1 MNSYQNG
8 IISLTIV
15 NQKVKDGLGIE
26 GINNFKSLF
35 SPVGIY
41 VNCKPLKL
49 TFWEHMRLWGKF
61 IVITESDGIQDFAH
75 LQNLMLDLISQPTP
89 PTSPTPKP

>member
-1 MNSYQNG
+1 MNSYHNG

-15 NQKVKDGLGIE
+15 NQKEKDSLGIE

-35 SPVGIY
+35 SPIGIY

-49 TFWEHMRLWGKF
+49 TF
-61 IVITESDGIQDFAH
+61 
-75 LQNLMLDLISQPTP
+75 
-89 PTSPTPKP
+89 

>member
-1 MNSYQNG
+1 MNSYHNG

-15 NQKVKDGLGIE
+15 NQKEKDSLGIE

-35 SPVGIY
+35 SPIGIY

-49 TFWEHMRLWGKF
+49 TFQEHMRLWVKF
-61 IVITESDGIQDFAH
+61 NVITESGGIQD
-75 LQNLMLDLISQPTP
+75 
-89 PTSPTPKP
+89 K